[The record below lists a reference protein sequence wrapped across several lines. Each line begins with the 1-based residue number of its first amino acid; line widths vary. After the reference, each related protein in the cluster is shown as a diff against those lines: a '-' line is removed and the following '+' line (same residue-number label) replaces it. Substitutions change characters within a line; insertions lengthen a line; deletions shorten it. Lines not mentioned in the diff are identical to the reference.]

1 MACESVIRRSALV
14 SPPVRRT
21 LLASVAALALVLVA
35 SSCSTLDPNAA
46 SVNGEDI
53 SRRDFEDDLHS
64 LRDNE
69 EYVTASGEDVAGAL
83 TNSVSTDFAA
93 NELTNR
99 VMAALVHQELAAR
112 RVTVDPAVADVA
124 AQIGPQFVL
133 GQAETANAIYQT
145 LPAGYR
151 ATIEQE
157 VAERL
162 TLGLALND
170 VTLND
175 VNTQIEDQPL
185 RNAAEV
191 CALLLP
197 AASEEDAQA
206 ALDEL
211 AGGADFATVAA
222 TYSADPSLAESGGEL
237 REQDGTCFSGQDYLQ
252 LGEDVMSAM
261 EAAELGTD
269 IGPLPLDQFFLIVR
283 VVSAEGQSDTALTQA
298 LFGYASPDN
307 AAFGEWLSSSIADAD
322 IDVDPRYGRWD
333 PAVGGVVSP
342 VSDTSTTVAS

>member
-1 MACESVIRRSALV
+1 MACESVIRAPALV
-14 SPPVRRT
+14 SPLVRRPA
-21 LLASVAALALVLVA
+21 LAAVAALALVLGA

-46 SVNGEDI
+46 SVNGDEI

-69 EYVTASGEDVAGAL
+69 EYVTASGQQVAGSL

-93 NELTNR
+93 SELTNR
-99 VMAALVHQELAAR
+99 VLATLVHQELAAR

-124 AQIGPQFVL
+124 RQIGPQFVL
-133 GQAETANAIYQT
+133 GQAETADAIYQT
-145 LPAGYR
+145 LPEDYR

-162 TLGLALND
+162 TLGLVLND

-175 VNTQIEDQPL
+175 INAQIEDQPL

-237 REQDGTCFSGQDYLQ
+237 RQPDGTCFSGQDYLS
-252 LGEDVMSAM
+252 LGEDVMAAM
-261 EAAELGTD
+261 EAVELGTD
-269 IGPLPLDQFFLIVR
+269 IGPLPLDQFFLVVR
-283 VVSAEGQSDTALTQA
+283 VESAEGQSDTALTQA
-298 LFGYASPDN
+298 LFGYASPEDP
-307 AAFGEWLSSSIADAD
+307 AFGEWLTTSLGDAD

-333 PAVGGVVSP
+333 PAVGGVVSRAN
-342 VSDTSTTVAS
+342 DTPTTVAS